1 MTSFLFLFMFDYLS
15 PFFYNHPRYYIRR
28 FDPVEHYL
36 YNLQRQL
43 NDLLDDDYEYDCVQ
57 PKSEKKEEKKKEVTK
72 QEEPKDKKEDIK
84 KEEIKDK
91 KEETKDKKE
100 EIKKDEKKDK
110 MNQYIKKQQRYE
122 IFNNHNYI
130 EEHHEESIDFD
141 GNKHIVDRRQL
152 GNRWYERESLIN
164 SEGKESTKESWHN
177 IPDKDIESFK
187 EEWNTLHGI
196 KTDCKPTEALE
207 HKSESKPKEENKS
220 EEKPKEET
228 NNNQ

>member
-43 NDLLDDDYEYDCVQ
+43 NDLLDDDDYEYEYVKPKSENKPENKSDKKEDMKKEE
-57 PKSEKKEEKKKEVTK
+57 PKSEKKE
-72 QEEPKDKKEDIK
+72 
-84 KEEIKDK
+84 DK
-91 KEETKDKKE
+91 KEE
-100 EIKKDEKKDK
+100 KKDK
-110 MNQYIKKQQRYE
+110 RNQYIKKQQRYE

-177 IPDKDIESFK
+177 IPDKEIESFK
-187 EEWNTLHGI
+187 EEWDTLHGI
-196 KTDCKPTEALE
+196 KA
-207 HKSESKPKEENKS
+207 ESKPQEAIEHKS
-220 EEKPKEET
+220 EEKPKEENKT
-228 NNNQ
+228 N

>member
-43 NDLLDDDYEYDCVQ
+43 NDLLDDDDYEYEYVKPKSENKPENKSDKKEDMKKEE
-57 PKSEKKEEKKKEVTK
+57 PKSEKKE
-72 QEEPKDKKEDIK
+72 
-84 KEEIKDK
+84 DK
-91 KEETKDKKE
+91 KEE
-100 EIKKDEKKDK
+100 KKDK
-110 MNQYIKKQQRYE
+110 RNQYIKKQQRYE

-164 SEGKESTKESWHN
+164 SEGKESTKE
-177 IPDKDIESFK
+177 
-187 EEWNTLHGI
+187 
-196 KTDCKPTEALE
+196 
-207 HKSESKPKEENKS
+207 
-220 EEKPKEET
+220 
-228 NNNQ
+228 